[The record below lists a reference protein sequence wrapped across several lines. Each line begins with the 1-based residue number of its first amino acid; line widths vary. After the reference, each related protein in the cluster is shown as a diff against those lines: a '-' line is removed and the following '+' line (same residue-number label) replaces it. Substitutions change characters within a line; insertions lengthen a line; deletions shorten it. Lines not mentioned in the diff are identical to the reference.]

1 MDKAYWKR
9 ILLEASRIDF
19 NDPLP
24 ELDDRFL
31 DVWAA
36 HYAAIAG
43 LVRPGA
49 RILEMGVGYAVLAA
63 GLGRLDGSFVL
74 GLEHPSRSYFF
85 SSEYSQFLRQNNVTL
100 IGADFRQDLP
110 LGSQSMTQVYCCD
123 VLEHLEPRVA
133 LDVLK
138 EVNRVLRSGG
148 ELVLSTPNLNR
159 FSNVARLIWGHT
171 VNPPIDCG
179 MYGQTC
185 GHIREFSPR
194 EMNMY
199 LHRAGFQTVCC
210 RYEHNPYFT
219 AHAFGQDNVWTAQQ
233 AAWIN
238 RLTRIASCVFPR
250 LGDEMYIVAR
260 KKETE
265 KK

>member
-1 MDKAYWKR
+1 MDKHYWKR
-9 ILLEASRIDF
+9 ILLEAARIDF
-19 NDPLP
+19 HEPLP
-24 ELDDRFL
+24 DLDDRFVN
-31 DVWAA
+31 VWTA

-43 LVRPGA
+43 LTRPGA
-49 RILEMGVGYAVLAA
+49 RILEMGTGYAVLAA

-85 SSEYSQFLRQNNVTL
+85 SAEYSQFLRQNNVTL
-100 IGADFRQDLP
+100 IGADFRHGLP
-110 LGSQSMTQVYCCD
+110 LCAQSVDTAYCCD
-123 VLEHLEPRVA
+123 VLEHLEPRVV
-133 LDVLK
+133 LDVLY
-138 EVNRVLRSGG
+138 EVSRVVRPGG

-159 FSNVARLIWGHT
+159 FSNLARLIWGHT
-171 VNPPIDCG
+171 VNPPIDCD
-179 MYGQTC
+179 MHGQTC

-210 RYEHNPYFT
+210 KYEHNPYFT
-219 AHAFGQDNVWTAQQ
+219 AHAFGQENVWSANQ

-238 RLTRIASCVFPR
+238 RLTRIAAWVFPR

-260 KKETE
+260 KKES
-265 KK
+265 KKK